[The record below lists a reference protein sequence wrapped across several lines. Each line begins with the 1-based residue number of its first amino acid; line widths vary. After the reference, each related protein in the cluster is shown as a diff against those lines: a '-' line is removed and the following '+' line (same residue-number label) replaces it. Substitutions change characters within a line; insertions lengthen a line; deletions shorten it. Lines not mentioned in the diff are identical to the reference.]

1 MKLSPIENK
10 SKNKTRKET
19 KTYNTGFVCG
29 LLVFGDLSAFPQ
41 SQENTHTTFSLL
53 SRRAWWFGWEL
64 SPQAQTLEHTV
75 PSGRRRSRRMEV
87 QPSWRKYVTG
97 GGLWEF
103 KSQTTSGSL
112 SLLLPAGIWG
122 CALPLPVSTTVPAL
136 PALAAGGHTS
146 LYPLHDELLYLWTPK
161 PRWTHSSHSC
171 WCLWC
176 CVTVTEKY

>member
-75 PSGRRRSRRMEV
+75 PSGRRCSRRMEV

-122 CALPLPVSTTVPAL
+122 CALPLPVSMTVPAL
-136 PALAAGGHTS
+136 PQAAIPLSTHSMTNSYTS
-146 LYPLHDELLYLWTPK
+146 GPLSQDELTLPIVADAYGVV
-161 PRWTHSSHSC
+161 SQ
-171 WCLWC
+171 
-176 CVTVTEKY
+176 